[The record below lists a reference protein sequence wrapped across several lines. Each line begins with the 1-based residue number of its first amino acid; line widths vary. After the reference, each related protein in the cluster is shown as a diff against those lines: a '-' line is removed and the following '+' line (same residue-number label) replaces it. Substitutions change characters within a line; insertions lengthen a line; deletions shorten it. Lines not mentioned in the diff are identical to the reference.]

1 MGTVQCPE
9 YKVAI
14 VDKNGTRYDVTPI
27 LIDLQLSENTGELAQ
42 KATVTIANILVGDKY
57 MTSIVQVRNR
67 VFVYADDGNKSE
79 EVFRGFVWERPY
91 KSELGKQLVLTCYD
105 NLIYFQKSDDYQY
118 FSAGLSTESICKT
131 LCSKWGVTLNY
142 KTDSITH
149 PKLPLRGKLSD
160 IFLTDLL
167 EEVKKK
173 KGTKSVMRSIQDA
186 VHINKFGSNETVYQ
200 FTRREGGNT
209 ISTESNT
216 SMDNMIT
223 KVIILGKEDKND
235 RAAVD
240 ATVEGNTKD
249 YGTLQKIL
257 TSSTG
262 TSLADAKAEAQQLLK
277 ENGKPSR
284 YYSLVAV
291 DIPWV
296 RKGDKINVKAGDML
310 GDFYVLSVTHDA
322 MKKTMEMEC
331 ELV

>member
-1 MGTVQCPE
+1 MGTKQCPT

-14 VDKNGTRYDVTPI
+14 VDKNGTRYDVTPV
-27 LIDLQLSENTGELAQ
+27 LLDLTLSENTGELAQ
-42 KATVTIANILVGDKY
+42 KAVVTIANVLVGDKY
-57 MTSIVQVRNR
+57 MTGIVQVRNR
-67 VFVYADDGNKSE
+67 VFVYADDGERSE

-91 KSELGKQLVLTCYD
+91 RSELGKQLTLTCYD
-105 NLIYFQKSDDYQY
+105 NLIYFQKSEDYQY
-118 FSAGLSTESICKT
+118 FSAGLSTASICNT
-131 LCSKWGVTLNY
+131 LCSKWGVKLTYN
-142 KTDSITH
+142 TDSITH

-167 EEVKKK
+167 DEVRKK

-186 VHINKFGSNETVYQ
+186 VHIDKFGSNATVYQ

-209 ISTESNT
+209 ISTDSNV
-216 SMDNMIT
+216 SMDNMVT
-223 KVIILGKEDKND
+223 KVVILGKEDKND
-235 RAAVD
+235 RAAVV
-240 ATVEGNTKD
+240 ATLEGNTKD

-277 ENGKPSR
+277 ENGKPER
-284 YYSLVAV
+284 GYTLTAV